1 MRSLL
6 KGALNQKFSD
16 RLYTSKIY
24 EFPIYELQ
32 ISEAF
37 NLFKAF
43 DPTCIQALYYRFVH
57 FKNEQ
62 STCFWTPKVELVV
75 ALRLN
80 G

>member
-6 KGALNQKFSD
+6 KGALNQTSAID
-16 RLYTSKIY
+16 YTSKIY